1 MISYVPVPP
10 RRPVKLISNA
20 RRRQNGEA
28 RKHSY
33 MEASLKTILDGL
45 AVIASSGSL
54 DRTITFL
61 ATDSRRV
68 GPGCLFFALPGEST
82 DGSFFIEEAIDRGA
96 TAVVTE
102 QARRPHPG
110 VALIRVPDAR
120 LAMAQAARRFY
131 GCPDE
136 SLMLCGITGARGKS
150 TVAHLLKHLLDTG
163 GRRAGLIG
171 SITYDLGSRTVPS
184 FRTTP
189 DAVEL
194 SGLLGQM
201 RGAGV
206 KEAAIEIN
214 GAGLRQKSVFEL
226 QWRVGVFLNSPVAG
240 DPEELPDQDESARVR
255 GFFSGETGTPPETAV
270 ICADD
275 PLGCELIAALPDS
288 VRKVSF
294 GTGADAEF
302 RSVRVVPDSDSTRIT
317 LAWPGGETEILL
329 PMVGEPN
336 AANFVAA
343 AAAAYA
349 MGRDPAT
356 FGRAMAEFPGV
367 PGRMERIDGG
377 QAFYVFVDHG
387 HTANRLSATLDVL
400 RKVIQGR
407 ILVVFGCGGN
417 RDRAAR
423 AEVVERIQDRADF
436 VWATADN
443 TRGESLERI
452 FADMEKG
459 VTDSGRIAFV
469 ADRREAIR
477 RAFEQAAD
485 GDCVLLAGKGNES
498 FLEMGDTLLPF
509 DDRMVA
515 RELLALL
522 KT

>member
-1 MISYVPVPP
+1 M
-10 RRPVKLISNA
+10 
-20 RRRQNGEA
+20 
-28 RKHSY
+28 
-33 MEASLKTILDGL
+33 ILDGL
-45 AVIASSGSL
+45 AVAATSGNL

-61 ATDSRRV
+61 ATDSRRA

-102 QARRPHPG
+102 QTRRPHSG

-120 LAMAQAARRFY
+120 LAMARAARRFY
-131 GCPDE
+131 GFPDE
-136 SLMLCGITGARGKS
+136 SVGLCGITGARGKS
-150 TVAHLLKHLLDTG
+150 TVAQILKPLLEAD
-163 GRRAGLIG
+163 GRRTGLIG
-171 SITYDLGSRTVPS
+171 SISYDLGSRTVPS

-194 SGLLGQM
+194 SGLLAQM

-206 KEAAIEIN
+206 KEAAIEIS
-214 GAGLRQKSVFEL
+214 GSGLRQKSVFEL
-226 QWRVGVFLNSPVAG
+226 KWRVGVFLNGPVAG
-240 DPEELPDQDESARVR
+240 DPEEPPAQVDSERVR
-255 GFFSGETGTPPETAV
+255 GLFSGETGTPPETAA
-270 ICADD
+270 ICVDD
-275 PLGCELIAALPDS
+275 PQGRELIASLPDS
-288 VRKVSF
+288 VRLVSF
-294 GTGADAEF
+294 GTSAGADV
-302 RSVRVVPDSDSTRIT
+302 RSVRVVPGADSTRIT
-317 LAWPGGETEILL
+317 LAWPGGEAEILSPL
-329 PMVGEPN
+329 VGETN

-356 FGRAMAEFPGV
+356 FGPAMADFPGV

-377 QAFYVFVDHG
+377 RAFHVFVDHG
-387 HTANRLSATLDVL
+387 HTANRLSATLDAL
-400 RKVIQGR
+400 KKVIHGR
-407 ILVVFGCGGN
+407 LLVVAGCGGN

-423 AEVVERIQDRADF
+423 AEVVRRIQDRADF
-436 VWATADN
+436 MWATADN

-452 FADMEKG
+452 FADMENG
-459 VTDSGRIAFV
+459 VTEPARIAFV
-469 ADRREAIR
+469 SDRREAIR
-477 RAFEQAAD
+477 RAFDQAAP